1 MDPEPRERYLAIV
14 NPAAA
19 NGRCGRRAPGAVER
33 LRAGGLEVEIRRTVG
48 PLDATRLGRQGF
60 AEGYRSF
67 IVAGGDGSAGE
78 VVNGIVPPARERGET
93 VRLGFLPLGTGN
105 AFLRSFATEDL
116 VGYAIAS
123 LIERRRRP
131 CDVLVLHHAAGEHY
145 LINLLGLGMSV
156 ETSIRSVKHKRWGG
170 VVGFLVA
177 SVETI
182 LFAATGRLPLRLDNG
197 ELLDGPV
204 AMVCVSNSEYAAQ
217 MRMAPD
223 ADIADGLLDLIR
235 VESMGRLEM
244 IRTFPK
250 LLKGTHVEHPGISA
264 LQGREIRFEVDQE
277 VDVMADGEVLRL
289 RPERIDVLQG
299 VLEVC
304 L

>member
-1 MDPEPRERYLAIV
+1 MNPEPGERYLAIV

-19 NGRCGRRAPGAVER
+19 SGRCSKRAPAAVER
-33 LRAGGLEVEIRRTVG
+33 LRAGGLEVEVRHTEG
-48 PLDATRLGRQGF
+48 PRDATRIGRQGF

-67 IVAGGDGSAGE
+67 IVVGGDGSAGE
-78 VVNGIVPPARERGET
+78 VVNGIVPPAIGSGET

-105 AFLRSFATEDL
+105 AFVRSFATDL
-116 VGYAIAS
+116 VGYSIES
-123 LIERRRRP
+123 LIERRRSP
-131 CDVLVLHHAAGEHY
+131 CDVLVLHYDGGEHY
-145 LINLLGLGMSV
+145 LINLFGFGMSV
-156 ETSIRSVKHKRWGG
+156 DTSIRSIKHKRWGG
-170 VVGFLVA
+170 IIGFLVA

-182 LFAATGRLPLRLDNG
+182 IVAPVQALPLRVDGG
-197 ELLDGPV
+197 ELLGGPV
-204 AMVCVSNSEYAAQ
+204 GMICVSNSEYAAQ

-235 VESMGRLEM
+235 VEPIGRLEM

-250 LLKGTHVEHPGISA
+250 LIKGTHVEHPRISA
-264 LQGREIRFEVDQE
+264 VQGREITFETDEE
-277 VDVMADGEVLRL
+277 VDVMADGEVLRGV
-289 RPERIDVLQG
+289 RPRKIDVLQG

>member
-19 NGRCGRRAPGAVER
+19 NGRCGRRAPAAVER
-33 LRAGGLEVEIRRTVG
+33 LRAGGLEVEVRRTAG
-48 PLDATRLGRQGF
+48 PRDATRIARQGF

-78 VVNGIVPPARERGET
+78 VVNGIVPPAQERGET

-105 AFLRSFATEDL
+105 AFLRSFAADL
-116 VGYAIAS
+116 VGYAIES

-170 VVGFLVA
+170 VVGFIVA
-177 SVETI
+177 SVEAI
-182 LFAATGRLPLRLDNG
+182 LFAPTGRLPLRLDDG
-197 ELLDGPV
+197 DLLDSPV
-204 AMVCVSNSEYAAQ
+204 AMICVSNSEYAAQ

-250 LLKGTHVEHPGISA
+250 LFKGTHVEHPGISS
-264 LQGREIRFEVDQE
+264 LQGRVIRFEIDEE
-277 VDVMADGEVLRL
+277 VDVMADGEVLRVL
-289 RPERIDVLQG
+289 PERIDVLQR